1 MKVLGIETSCDE
13 TSAAVYDGNVLSN
26 IVYTQIS
33 HREYG
38 GVVPEIAS
46 RDHLKK
52 VEGVVSE
59 SLRSANIG
67 IQEIDGIAATY
78 GPGLI
83 GAILVGL
90 TFAKS
95 LAWAISKP
103 FLAVNHIEG
112 HIFSAF
118 IGKGRVSFPR
128 LCLLASGGHTEIILI
143 EELGRYKVL
152 GETVD
157 DAAGEA
163 LDKIS
168 KLIGLGY
175 PGGPAIENAALT
187 GDNKKFSFPR
197 PDPGGLNFSFSG
209 LKTAVLYVY
218 QSLNSREKISY
229 IKDVSASFQEAVVDT
244 LMGKLAKASQKTGIN
259 KIAVC
264 GGVSA
269 NKRLR
274 EKIQEKFEDAIF
286 PLPEYATDNGAMI
299 AAAGYFHLKKGE
311 SSPLSIRA
319 NPNLSLS

>member
-13 TSAAVYDGNVLSN
+13 TSAAVYDGSVLSN
-26 IVYTQIS
+26 VVYTQIS

-52 VEGVVSE
+52 IESVVSE
-59 SLRSANIG
+59 SLRLTNIG

-103 FLAVNHIEG
+103 FFAVNHIEG

-118 IGKGRVSFPR
+118 IEKKSFSSPI

-143 EELGRYKVL
+143 EELGKYEVL

-175 PGGPAIENAALT
+175 PGGPAIEKSALT
-187 GDNKKFSFPR
+187 GDNKKFLFPR

-209 LKTAVLYVY
+209 LKTAVLYMY
-218 QSLNSREKISY
+218 QALNNKEKISLMND
-229 IKDVSASFQEAVVDT
+229 IAASFQEAVIDSLT
-244 LMGKLAKASQKTGIN
+244 NKLIKASKSTGI
-259 KIAVC
+259 KRIAVC

-269 NKRLR
+269 NRRLR
-274 EKIQEKFEDAIF
+274 KKIQEKFDGAIF

-299 AAAGYFHLKKGE
+299 ASAGYFHLKRGE
-311 SSPLSIRA
+311 SSPFSIRG
-319 NPNLSLS
+319 NSNLSLT